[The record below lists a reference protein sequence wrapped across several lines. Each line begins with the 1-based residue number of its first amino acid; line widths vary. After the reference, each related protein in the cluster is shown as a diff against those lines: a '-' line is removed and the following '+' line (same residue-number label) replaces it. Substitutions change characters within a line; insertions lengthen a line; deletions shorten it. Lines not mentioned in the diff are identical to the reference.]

1 MGAWMVCNME
11 RWRDKASTQRLF
23 GGVMKVGDLVRYSG
37 SKDCFGIVIKV
48 CYDPV
53 CHSGASKVQWANGV
67 TSNHSNKWLIRV
79 KTSEDT

>member
-1 MGAWMVCNME
+1 
-11 RWRDKASTQRLF
+11 
-23 GGVMKVGDLVRYSG
+23 MKVGDLVRYSG

-48 CYDPV
+48 VYADGSV
-53 CHSGASKVQWANGV
+53 CHSGASAVRWANGV